1 LADLFKSIPAFIRFI
16 ECLAN
21 HLVTLK
27 PPKERPPLGLNW
39 FGIWEKIE
47 QILGR
52 KVDLVTEES
61 LSPYVRPYVE
71 KERVVLYDEG

>member
-1 LADLFKSIPAFIRFI
+1 MSC
-16 ECLAN
+16 E
-21 HLVTLK
+21 
-27 PPKERPPLGLNW
+27 PLGDLKAPKGTPPSGAELVWDLGEDRTN
-39 FGIWEKIE
+39 
-47 QILGR
+47 LGR